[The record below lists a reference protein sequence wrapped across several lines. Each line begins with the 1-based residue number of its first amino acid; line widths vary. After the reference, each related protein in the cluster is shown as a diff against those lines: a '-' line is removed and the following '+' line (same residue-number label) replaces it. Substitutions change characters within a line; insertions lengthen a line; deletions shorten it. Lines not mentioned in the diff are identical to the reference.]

1 MPDIAA
7 LGGSNPDSRGFKGG
21 SSLDCINIVVPMN
34 VVRSI
39 FIQSAP
45 VIAA

>member
-1 MPDIAA
+1 MVTVTRVGAQSTYPTQFILICA
-7 LGGSNPDSRGFKGG
+7 
-21 SSLDCINIVVPMN
+21 MN